1 MERPIAIVTGA
12 NRGLG
17 LGTSE
22 ALAQRGF
29 HVVMVARDNKKLSEI
44 QLRLKEKGLQVS
56 SANCDLHNSEQI
68 NKLIDNCLSQFNRM
82 DVLINNAGVFLDE
95 GDSFDTSREQ
105 LEESFLIN
113 SIAPF
118 LLMKRVLPQMIKTN
132 YGRIVNVTSGMGSL
146 TNMNEGWPAYRAS
159 KAALNVFTKVMAH
172 EVQSYNIKINSVCP
186 GWVKTDM
193 GGENAHRSIEE
204 GIQGILW
211 AATLD
216 ERGPSGGNYRD
227 GKEISW

>member
-1 MERPIAIVTGA
+1 MEKPTAIVTGA

-29 HVVMVARDNKKLSEI
+29 QVIMMGRDLKKLTEI
-44 QLRLKEKGLQVS
+44 QTQFKEKGIEIFPVC
-56 SANCDLHNSEQI
+56 CDLHMAEQI
-68 NKLIDNCLSQFNRM
+68 NDVVDQCLSQFKRI
-82 DVLINNAGVFLDE
+82 DVVINNAGIFLDD
-95 GDSFDTSREQ
+95 GGSFETSKEQ

-118 LLMKRVLPQMIKTN
+118 LLMQKVLPHMIKTN

-146 TNMNEGWPAYRAS
+146 TDMSGGWPAYRAS
-159 KAALNVFTKVMAH
+159 KAALNVFTKVMAQ
-172 EVQSYNIKINSVCP
+172 EVKSNNIKINSVCP
-186 GWVKTDM
+186 GWVQTDM
-193 GGENAHRSIEE
+193 GGDNAHRSIEE

-227 GKEISW
+227 GKQIPW